1 LLHIVFPSIIIK
13 YPVMIL
19 KVCRLIVFIKLNHRM
34 MNIIQIVAKN
44 IKKYRLLKDLTQEQL
59 AELSGLHRTY
69 VGSVERAERNLSLEN
84 LERIAKALGVSPRD
98 LLDKDSK

>member
-1 LLHIVFPSIIIK
+1 
-13 YPVMIL
+13 MIL

>member
-1 LLHIVFPSIIIK
+1 
-13 YPVMIL
+13 
-19 KVCRLIVFIKLNHRM
+19 M

>member
-1 LLHIVFPSIIIK
+1 
-13 YPVMIL
+13 MIL
-19 KVCRLIVFIKLNHRM
+19 KVCRLIVFIKLNRRT